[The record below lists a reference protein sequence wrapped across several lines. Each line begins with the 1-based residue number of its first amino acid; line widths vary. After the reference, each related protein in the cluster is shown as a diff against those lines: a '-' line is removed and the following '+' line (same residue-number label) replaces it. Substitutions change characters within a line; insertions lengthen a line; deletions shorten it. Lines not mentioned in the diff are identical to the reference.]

1 MTKSRLWMVAIVLMC
16 TVIGLYFG
24 YQKTLVFSA
33 STTIKIG
40 SLGVLSW
47 RTNVPPG
54 ECEASEPSELLSCYG
69 TFVRAAISPMK
80 IPIESETSLWR
91 RLYKKYDIYHA
102 RREEIPMPIVYRV
115 DFGEEAGVLSIE
127 TRGKTIVDATDF
139 LINVSEAIISRHNQ
153 RVQKHLTF
161 LDSLEKKVQEEKVKA
176 SADESLQRFSIA
188 EKIAILAAI
197 RNAVEFTHPTAY
209 VVKAKSIPRSKNSFW
224 LRVVSGFLI
233 GLILAGFV
241 SFLRTE
247 VRDHYYQ

>member
-1 MTKSRLWMVAIVLMC
+1 MTKFRLWILAIVLMC
-16 TVIGLYFG
+16 TGIGLFFG

-54 ECEASEPSELLSCYG
+54 ECEASDPSELLGCYG
-69 TFVRAAISPMK
+69 TFVRGAMEPMK

-102 RREEIPMPIVYRV
+102 RREEIPLPIVYRV
-115 DFGEEAGVLSIE
+115 DFGEKAGVLSIE
-127 TRGKTIVDATDF
+127 TRGRTTLEATDF
-139 LINVSEAIISRHNQ
+139 LINVSEAIIIRHNR
-153 RVQKHLTF
+153 RVEKHLTF
-161 LDSLEKKVQEEKVKA
+161 LDLLEGKIQEEESETSV
-176 SADESLQRFSIA
+176 DEGLQKFSSD

-197 RNAVEFTHPTAY
+197 RNAVEFTYPTTY
-209 VVKAKSIPRSKNSFW
+209 VVKAKSMPRSTNSFW
-224 LRVVSGFLI
+224 LRVVSGFVI

-247 VRDHYYQ
+247 VRNHYYQ